1 MSKLAGKA
9 GAVTIG
15 GSPVLGIS
23 SWSIDYKFDVE
34 DSTDF
39 DSSGTSEFIPT
50 ISSWSGS
57 FEGFKDGASI
67 AGGAIV
73 AGIFKE
79 SQTSTQKWT
88 GNVIITGASPNT
100 PVKGIVSYKYTF
112 QGTGALTVPTA

>member
-1 MSKLAGKA
+1 MAKLAGKA

-15 GSPVLGIS
+15 GSPVLGMS
-23 SWSIDYKFDVE
+23 SWSIDYKHEVE
-34 DSTDF
+34 DSMDF
-39 DSSGTSEFIPT
+39 DSGGTAEFIPT

-57 FEGFKDGASI
+57 FDGFKDGAPI
-67 AGGAIV
+67 GIGAIV

-88 GNVIITGASPNT
+88 GNVIITGVSSTA
-100 PVKGIVSYKYTF
+100 PVKGIVAYKYTF